1 MTNYSKRK
9 KRIRLYSSTLLV
21 FQVALSLS
29 STTPFVQTVMAAED
43 DWVYVKHK
51 CDDEEKK
58 STKSKGEPTGVEGDW
73 LTEGTET
80 HKIAQKIFDE
90 FTKTY
95 GTSGAFA
102 AGVLANVYQESHF
115 VPDVGESSY
124 KYPYEV
130 RRFGMNNKKPVTGM
144 GASTP
149 ASEKPGEPDYFGGG
163 LFQFTPYTKFA
174 NSSWWQKVNKEEG
187 WAPENQIGYLLEAE
201 FWNHQLEAYF
211 GRTGSNAFSNVEA
224 LISTDNPADAALYF
238 MMAYERPLNVHPERL
253 EWAKQANKVFNKE
266 NIKADKSKWKF
277 GSSSGGAASSSSD
290 KKKSDDECP
299 AGHKDAKA
307 GWGEDGTGTYS
318 QAGVWKPEELPD
330 ELKKYAI
337 DPESL
342 GMHYSS
348 SNGWANPG
356 DQCAHLSETM
366 MATLWEKDGKSLGV
380 QRTEAGKDE
389 ADSHARAYGGSVT
402 DQPTK
407 GAVSGVPAGAINSHS
422 VYGHTYIVSH
432 RFANGDILALEQNYG
447 GKSGAANHSTCTW
460 NYRIIT
466 KEEYTSSHTKF
477 FSPESLGYKPN
488 PKVKMKG

>member
-1 MTNYSKRK
+1 MTKNSKRRS
-9 KRIRLYSSTLLV
+9 RIKLYSSALIALQLGLV
-21 FQVALSLS
+21 LS
-29 STTPFVQTVMAAED
+29 SATPFVQTVRADDD
-43 DWVYVKHK
+43 DWVYSKHK
-51 CDDEEKK
+51 CDEENK
-58 STKSKGEPTGVEGDW
+58 STKSKGEPKGVEGDW

-80 HKIAQKIFDE
+80 YKIAKKIFDE
-90 FTKTY
+90 FTQTY

-102 AGVLANVYQESHF
+102 AGVLANVWQESHF

-144 GASTP
+144 GASSP
-149 ASEKPGEPDYFGGG
+149 GSEKPSEPDYFGGG

-174 NSSWWQKVNKEEG
+174 NSSWWQKVNKDEG
-187 WAPENQIGYLLEAE
+187 WAPENQIGYLLDAE

-211 GRTGSNAFSNVEA
+211 HRTGSSAFSSVED
-224 LISTDNPADAALYF
+224 LISTEDPANAALYF
-238 MMAYERPLNVHPERL
+238 MMAYERPLDAHPERL
-253 EWAKQANKVFNKE
+253 EWAKQANKVFNKD

-277 GSSSGGAASSSSD
+277 GSSSGGATSSSS

-318 QAGVWKPEELPD
+318 QGGSWKPEELPD

-342 GMHYSS
+342 GMHFSS
-348 SNGWANPG
+348 PDGWPNHG
-356 DQCAHLSETM
+356 GQCAHLSESM
-366 MATLWEKDGKSLGV
+366 MALLWEKDGQSKGV
-380 QRTEAGKDE
+380 KRTYYGKDE
-389 ADSHARAYGGSVT
+389 ADSHAEFYGGSVT

-407 GAVSGVPAGAINSHS
+407 GSVAGVPPGTPWSDPEA
-422 VYGHTYIVSH
+422 GHTYIVSH
-432 RFANGDILALEQNYG
+432 RFANGDILVIEQNMSHM
-447 GKSGAANHSTCTW
+447 SGDAIHQQCTW
-460 NYRIIT
+460 NYRIIP
-466 KEEYTSSHTKF
+466 KEQYSNPRTKF